1 MFKKLDLLIIKAFI
15 GPFIATFFITL
26 FVLVL
31 QFFWL
36 YIDDVVGKGIDALTV
51 GQLVFYLSLTLVP
64 LALPLAVLLSSI
76 MTLGNLGETFELIAI
91 KAAGISLLRFM
102 RPLFFVSL
110 ALTILAFFFNNNLL
124 PIANLKM
131 NTLKYD
137 IIVTKPAFDIKEGV
151 FYDRI
156 EGFVI
161 KIGKKEKD
169 DSTIRNVVIY
179 EQTGGQTDNVII
191 ADSGKMLVTPDKQ
204 SLEFVLKSGTRYQEQ
219 GNGTPGGS
227 QLTRMSFKQ
236 YKKVMDLSSFRM
248 NKTDDS
254 TFKHNYQMFSLGQLT
269 KAIDSIEKI
278 NAGYVAKAGKDINLY
293 MKFAAMLDT
302 TGWQAVEKDTSR
314 SKYLMSVGWA
324 TDSLRKAWT
333 TAHHRRDSVDKAWA
347 ALKKTRDS
355 IDQARAKTL
364 AAQAAAAQAAA
375 QASAKKIP
383 PPGGASGPS
392 SAGTPGSPTAGSPSS
407 AGTPGSSPGSP
418 ATAGSGHPTGP
429 ASGATAQQAIAAAN
443 SPAAATPAA
452 NSPAPRPDIPG
463 GAAMNRLADEKEPPA
478 VTLADLIPDSLQS
491 TVLNQSMTALN
502 SAKVGL
508 DQPLLLYKNEDN
520 NLLKHEIAWHEKIT
534 LAVAVMVMFL
544 IGAPLGSIIRKGGIG
559 LPLVFAVVFFVI
571 FFLLNNFGKKFV
583 SQSVLTPVGGMWMA
597 TYVLTPIGLFLTYK
611 AMNDSQL
618 FNKEFYFR
626 ISRGVRAL
634 IQKWRSRKKPAAV

>member
-1 MFKKLDLLIIKAFI
+1 MFKKLDLLIVKAFI

-36 YIDDVVGKGIDALTV
+36 YIDDVVGKGIDGWTV
-51 GQLVFYLSLTLVP
+51 GRLVIYLSATLVP

-110 ALTILAFFFNNNLL
+110 GLTILAFYFNNNIL

-191 ADSGKMLVTPDKQ
+191 ADSGKMIVTPDKQ
-204 SLEFVLKSGTRYQEQ
+204 SLMFVLKSGTRYQEQ
-219 GNGTPGGS
+219 GNGAPGGS
-227 QLTRMSFKQ
+227 QLTRMSFNT
-236 YKKVMDLSSFRM
+236 YKKVMDLSSFKM

-254 TFKHNYQMFSLGQLT
+254 TFKHNYQMLTLSQLT
-269 KAIDSIEKI
+269 RSIDSIEKI
-278 NAGYVAKAGKDINLY
+278 NAGYIARESKDVSNY
-293 MKFAAMLDT
+293 MKFAPLLDSAGA
-302 TGWQAVEKDTSR
+302 GWAAAEKYTSR
-314 SKYLMSVGWA
+314 SRYLVAFNWA
-324 TDSLRKAWT
+324 ADSIRAAWT
-333 TAHHRRDSVDKAWA
+333 TAHHRRDSVDRAWA
-347 ALKKTRDS
+347 AIKKTRDS
-355 IDQARAKTL
+355 IDQAHAK
-364 AAQAAAAQAAA
+364 AQAAM
-375 QASAKKIP
+375 AKSTP
-383 PPGGASGPS
+383 PSKG
-392 SAGTPGSPTAGSPSS
+392 GTPA
-407 AGTPGSSPGSP
+407 SSP
-418 ATAGSGHPTGP
+418 GHPTG
-429 ASGATAQQAIAAAN
+429 TA
-443 SPAAATPAA
+443 PTVVTAATPATA
-452 NSPAPRPDIPG
+452 TPGATAAPDRPQIPG
-463 GAAMNRLADEKEPPA
+463 GQAMNRLADAKAPPA
-478 VTLADLIPDSLQS
+478 PTFGDLVPDSMQ
-491 TVLNQSMTALN
+491 VQVMDHAMTALN
-502 SAKVGL
+502 SAKIAL
-508 DQPLLLYKNEDN
+508 DQPTLLYKNEDE
-520 NLLKHEIAWHEKIT
+520 NLRQHEIAWHEKIT

-559 LPLVFAVVFFVI
+559 LPLVFAVIFFVV

-583 SQSVLTPVGGMWMA
+583 KQDVLTPIGGMWMA

-634 IQKWRSRKKPAAV
+634 IQKWRSRRKQPAV

>member
-51 GQLVFYLSLTLVP
+51 GRLVLYLSATLVP

-110 ALTILAFFFNNNLL
+110 ALTILAFYFNNIVL

-161 KIGKKEKD
+161 KIGKKERD

-179 EQTGGQTDNVII
+179 EQTNGATDNVII
-191 ADSGKMLVTPDKQ
+191 ADSGRMVVSPDKQ
-204 SLEFVLKSGTRYQEQ
+204 SLIFVLKSGTRYQEQ
-219 GNGTPGGS
+219 GNGVPSGS

-254 TFKHNYQMFSLGQLT
+254 TFKHNYQMYNLAQLSR
-269 KAIDSIEKI
+269 AIDSIEKI
-278 NAGYVAKAGKDINLY
+278 DAGYIARASKDVNSQ

-302 TGWQAVEKDTSR
+302 TGWDVAEKDTSR
-314 SKYLMSVGWA
+314 SKYLMSVNWA
-324 TDSLRKAWT
+324 SDSLRKVWT

-347 ALKKTRDS
+347 AVKKTRDS
-355 IDQARAKTL
+355 IDQVHAKAQAATQA
-364 AAQAAAAQAAA
+364 AAQAAAAKKNPTSSPGHPTAGATS
-375 QASAKKIP
+375 ASPDTKLP
-383 PPGGASGPS
+383 LPS
-392 SAGTPGSPTAGSPSS
+392 SAVPTASS
-407 AGTPGSSPGSP
+407 SNGLS
-418 ATAGSGHPTGP
+418 
-429 ASGATAQQAIAAAN
+429 
-443 SPAAATPAA
+443 
-452 NSPAPRPDIPG
+452 APDRPQIPG
-463 GAAMNRLADEKEPPA
+463 GVAMNRLADEKDPPA
-478 VTLADLIPDSLQS
+478 PSFADLIPDSMQV
-491 TVLNQSMTALN
+491 TVLDHSITAVN
-502 SAKVGL
+502 GAKVGL
-508 DQPLLLYKNEDN
+508 DQPVLLYKNQEDN
-520 NLLKHEIAWHEKIT
+520 LRKHEIAWHEKIT

-583 SQSVLTPVGGMWMA
+583 SQAVLTPIGGMWMA

-618 FNKEFYFR
+618 FNKEYYFR
-626 ISRGVRAL
+626 ISRGIRAF
-634 IQKWRSRKKPAAV
+634 IQKLRERKKQPAV